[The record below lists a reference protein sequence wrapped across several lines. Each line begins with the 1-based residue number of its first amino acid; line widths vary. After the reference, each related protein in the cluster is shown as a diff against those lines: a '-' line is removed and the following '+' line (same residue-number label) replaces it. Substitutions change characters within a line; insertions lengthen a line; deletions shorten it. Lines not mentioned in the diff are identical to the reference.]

1 MKTINDI
8 LTDAIEANHEEHR
21 LYGCCQA
28 AQASAELTWDRLTDT
43 TPAAF
48 IREVDPDEIFSGS
61 LDLDQELDDLAQ
73 ARGIQPNLQE
83 RWKKQ
88 TAVVLRADLQDGQ
101 PQFSLYRLAKTRNNE
116 LTIHIYRELVAG
128 ALDMINHY
136 VPVMLDAEK
145 KREEVMEICE
155 TLDPVVLKAYWS
167 YLPAMLGSTDEMD
180 CQNFGDS
187 IDVMFWDQAINHAL
201 DHEYK
206 GMESI
211 PAGKLLRTVND
222 EYQGDIAADDLRDEM
237 SYRDWQYNQADN
249 TFTKPAIGEL

>member
-8 LTDAIEANHEEHR
+8 LTKAIEANQEEQR

-28 AQASAELTWDRLTDT
+28 AQASAALTWDRLTQA

-48 IREVDPDEIFSGS
+48 IREVNPDEIFSGS
-61 LDLDQELDDLAQ
+61 LDLDQELDDLAR
-73 ARGIQPNLQE
+73 ARGIQPNLQD

-88 TAVVLRADLQDGQ
+88 TAVVLRADLQNGQ

-128 ALDMINHY
+128 TLDMINHY
-136 VPVMLDAEK
+136 VPVMLDAED
-145 KREEVMEICE
+145 KRNEVLGICE
-155 TLDPVVLKAYWS
+155 NLDPLVLKAYWS
-167 YLPAMLGSTDEMD
+167 YFPALLGSTDELD
-180 CQNFGDS
+180 RQNFSES
-187 IDVMFWDQAINHAL
+187 IDLMFWNQAINSAL

-206 GMESI
+206 DMESI
-211 PAGKLLRTVND
+211 PAGKLLQTVND

-249 TFTKPAIGEL
+249 TFTKPTISQL

>member
-1 MKTINDI
+1 MTINEI
-8 LTDAIEANHEEHR
+8 LTKAIEANQEEQR

-28 AQASAELTWDRLTDT
+28 AQASAELTWDRLTET

-48 IREVDPDEIFSGS
+48 IRKVEPDEVFSGS
-61 LDLDQELDDLAQ
+61 LDLDQELDKLAR

-88 TAVVLRADLQDGQ
+88 TTVVLRAEMQDGQ

-128 ALDMINHY
+128 VLEMINHY
-136 VPVMLDAEK
+136 VPAMLDAEK

-167 YLPAMLGSTDEMD
+167 YFPAMLGSTDEMD
-180 CQNFGDS
+180 RQNFGDS
-187 IDVMFWDQAINHAL
+187 IDVMFWSQAINNAL

-206 GMESI
+206 DMESI
-211 PAGKLLRTVND
+211 PAGKLLQTVNC
-222 EYQGDIAADDLRDEM
+222 EYQGDIAADDLREEM
-237 SYRDWQYNQADN
+237 SCRDWQYDQADN
-249 TFTKPAIGEL
+249 TFTKPQL